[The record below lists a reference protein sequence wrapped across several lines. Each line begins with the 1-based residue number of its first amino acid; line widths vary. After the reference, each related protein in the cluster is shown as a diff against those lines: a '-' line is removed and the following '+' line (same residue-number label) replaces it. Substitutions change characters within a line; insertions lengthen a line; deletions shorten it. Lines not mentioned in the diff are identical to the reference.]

1 MGTVRTEYLEA
12 EPQLI
17 AAIKNVCHLA
27 IMICEVD
34 GAAIYQKENNRW
46 NCVIHEGNILIETSW
61 LDEALASRTSSS
73 IENNI
78 SGTEMK
84 EGDNGVGFGLCIP
97 FDETDEALCVSHC
110 QPCKISEKQLDVL
123 TRLTRQAEAVLKSHH
138 NIALLKASGH
148 KETDLYKSFFEHLEE
163 GIFQTTPDGQ
173 YIAANPK
180 LASIYGY
187 DSANQLIDDLHNISE
202 QLYVR
207 PGRRNEFVRSM
218 QETDVITNF
227 ESQIRRRDGKEIWI
241 SENVRAVRNDK
252 GEVAFYEGTVV
263 DITGKRS
270 MEDALRESELLYHSL
285 VESIPQNI
293 LRKDLDGRFIFAN
306 NNFCTLMER
315 SWKEIKGHTDHDLF
329 PDELADKYRR
339 DDLRVL
345 ETGETYDTI
354 EVHEMPGGGVMHVHV
369 IKTPLSDVDGN
380 TTGIQCM
387 FWDVTQRKRVEEE
400 LASERDLLRAL
411 LDNVPDRIYFKDTVS
426 RFVRCSRALADRLG
440 LNMPE
445 EAIGKTDYDFHPE
458 KEAREFHED
467 ETRVMHTGEA
477 VVNKVEKQTGKDG
490 QSIWASVTKVP
501 FRNRAGI
508 LTGIIGISRDI
519 TALKHAEEEMAHA
532 RDLAQESAQLKAQF
546 LATMSHEIRTP
557 MNAVIGMIDLLLSTK
572 LDDEQR
578 EYSEQVQTSA
588 VALLEILNDILDL
601 SKIEA
606 GYLELE
612 NTQFNLRELV
622 EDVLELYTLKA
633 QEKGVELACYVSP
646 ECASLFQG
654 DSGRLRQILLNL
666 VSNSIKFTE
675 QGTVRLTVNQVKNNL
690 IRFEVRDTGIGVSK
704 ELQSS
709 IFEAFRQ
716 ADGST
721 TRKYGGTGLG
731 LAISRELVELMQGE
745 LGVESEEGSGSKF
758 WFEVP
763 LDKIDEPSAGEVPE
777 LNGKSLILCVP
788 DGFVRQALL
797 AFANEWNIKVE
808 TVVDVA
814 AAQRLTSSSVEIDFV
829 LLDLD
834 LPGGDC
840 LDLVKFIQQ
849 HSPEAKVILITTRAH
864 KFDAAA
870 IRAIG
875 VSGTLVKPIRFN
887 RMKKALSRPEFK
899 ETPSETLSI
908 NPLLERNLRVLVIE
922 DNEINQRVAQLQL
935 EKLHCQ
941 VKIRSCGESVLDEK
955 LSKFDLIFMDC
966 HMPGMDGFEA
976 TRKIREMESG
986 DEPSY
991 IIAMTANAREE
1002 DRKECIMAGMNDFI
1016 SKPVQLAEL
1025 ERSINKAMGGM
1036 KAPESLTKEVLPRDT
1051 LREILPLYIKQARE
1065 LVEEIHAAEAAKDNN
1080 KIREI
1085 SHQLKGSSANIG
1097 ARAFA
1102 KLCGDLE
1109 EAATQEDSKLVY
1121 SMLPMLEVQLDLVES
1136 DLTRIATT

>member
-1 MGTVRTEYLEA
+1 MGTIGTEYLEA
-12 EPQLI
+12 ESQLI
-17 AAIKNVCHLA
+17 AAIENVCHLA
-27 IMICEVD
+27 IFICDVD
-34 GAAIYQKENNRW
+34 GAAIHQKRNGRW
-46 NCVIHEGNILIETSW
+46 TCVIHAGNTISEISW
-61 LDEALASRTSSS
+61 LDESLTSRTSFFTG
-73 IENNI
+73 NYK
-78 SGTEMK
+78 SGAEMRGGPK
-84 EGDNGVGFGLCIP
+84 GSGFDLCIP
-97 FDETDEALCVSHC
+97 FEEIDNVLCVSHC
-110 QPCKISEKQLDVL
+110 QPRKLNEKQLDAL
-123 TRLTRQAEAVLKSHH
+123 TRLTRQAETILRSHH
-138 NIALLKASGH
+138 NIVLLETADRKG
-148 KETDLYKSFFEHLEE
+148 TDLYKSFFEHLEE
-163 GIFQTTPDGQ
+163 GIFQTTPDGH

-207 PGRRNEFVRSM
+207 PGRRSEFVRSM
-218 QETDVITNF
+218 QKTDVITNF

-252 GEVAFYEGTVV
+252 GEVVFYEGTVV

-315 SWKEIKGHTDHDLF
+315 SWEEIKGRTDHDLF

-345 ETGETYDTI
+345 ETAEIYDTI
-354 EVHEMPGGGVMHVHV
+354 EEHEIPGGGAMHVHV

-380 TTGIQCM
+380 ITGIQCM

-400 LASERDLLRAL
+400 LAFERDLLRAL

-557 MNAVIGMIDLLLSTK
+557 MNGVIGMIDLLLSTK

-606 GYLELE
+606 GHLKLES
-612 NTQFNLRELV
+612 TQFNLRELV

-633 QEKGVELACYVSP
+633 QEKGVDLACYVP
-646 ECASLFQG
+646 AGCKALFKG

-666 VSNSIKFTE
+666 VSNSVKFTE
-675 QGTVRLTVNQVKNNL
+675 QGTVRLTVNLVENNL
-690 IRFEVRDTGIGVSK
+690 IRFEVSDTGVGVSR

-731 LAISRELVELMQGE
+731 LAISRELVELMKGE
-745 LGVESEEGSGSKF
+745 LGVESEDGSGSKF

-763 LDKIDEPSAGEVPE
+763 LEKIDAPSEGELSE
-777 LNGKSLILCVP
+777 LNGKSLILGVP
-788 DGFVRQALL
+788 DGFVRRALSD
-797 AFANEWNIKVE
+797 FANGWGVKVE

-814 AAQRLTSSSVEIDFV
+814 AAQRLISSSIVIDFV

-849 HSPEAKVILITTRAH
+849 HSPNARVILMTTRTN
-864 KFDAAA
+864 KFDVATIHAM
-870 IRAIG
+870 G
-875 VSGTLVKPIRFN
+875 VSGALVKPVKYS
-887 RMKKALSRPEFK
+887 RMKEALIRPNIK
-899 ETPSETLSI
+899 ESSLETLSI
-908 NPLLERNLRVLVIE
+908 NPSRARILRVLVIE

-941 VKIRSCGESVLDEK
+941 VKLRSCGEAVLDEE
-955 LSKFDLIFMDC
+955 LSEFDLIFMDC

-986 DEPSY
+986 VEPSY
-991 IIAMTANAREE
+991 IIAMTANAREA
-1002 DRKECIMAGMNDFI
+1002 DRKKCIMAGMNDFI

-1025 ERSINKAMGGM
+1025 GKSINKALGGGI
-1036 KAPESLTKEVLPRDT
+1036 PESLAKEVLPRDT

-1065 LVEEIHAAEAAKDNN
+1065 LVTAIHAAEAAKDNK

-1102 KLCGDLE
+1102 ELCGKLE
-1109 EAATQEDSKLVY
+1109 NAATREDSELVY
-1121 SMLPMLEVQLDLVES
+1121 SMLPMLKVQLGLVES
-1136 DLTRIATT
+1136 ELSRIASA